1 MLRPLMSKPPRKLD
15 RIDLKILATMQTQ
28 GRITNLKLAEAVG
41 LSASP
46 CLERVKRLE
55 AAGYI
60 KRYIAD
66 LDLDLLARNV
76 MVFAE
81 VTLNNHTGEDY
92 DRFERAIA
100 DLPEVVEAW
109 SVGGGY
115 DYLLKFVCSDIKDY
129 QALSESLLNAG
140 IGIDKFFSYVV
151 IKPAKPFGGF
161 PLTHLAE
168 QDDTVD

>member
-1 MLRPLMSKPPRKLD
+1 MSKTPRKLD
-15 RIDLKILATMQTQ
+15 RIDLKILATLQLQ
-28 GRITNLKLAEAVG
+28 GRITNLKLAEEVG
-41 LSASP
+41 LSPSP

-60 KRYIAD
+60 RRYIAD
-66 LDLDLLARNV
+66 LDIDRLARNV

-81 VTLNNHTGEDY
+81 VTLKNHKGEDY

-100 DLPEVVEAW
+100 DLPEVAEAW

-129 QALSESLLNAG
+129 QALSESLLNAD

-161 PLTHLAE
+161 PLAHLVA
-168 QDDTVD
+168 QDDRDSD

>member
-1 MLRPLMSKPPRKLD
+1 MPKPPRKLD

-41 LSASP
+41 LSPSP

-92 DRFERAIA
+92 DRFERSIA

-129 QALSESLLNAG
+129 QALSESLLNAS